1 MKKNKF
7 VRRHPLFKEHLYI
20 VCEGIADEIFLDKFF
35 KQFELKYEVKVIGSG
50 SINNIFNTY
59 KKIKA
64 VHNDITVIIFID
76 LDGKGDKN
84 LKKIKDDFK
93 NNGFKS
99 IKDIYFVN
107 PVIEFLFVLAKEDK
121 HSMYTKKEDYKK
133 DIKRLYGIDEYK
145 GARKEC
151 EKIVSLISLKEW
163 EDFKTKIMNCNKEF
177 NQLPSTNLYK
187 LLDRLKI
194 KKESSN

>member
-7 VRRHPLFKEHLYI
+7 VRQHPLFKEHLYI
-20 VCEGIADEIFLDKFF
+20 VCEGIADKIFLEKFF
-35 KQFELKYEVKVIGSG
+35 KQFELKYEVKVKGSG

-64 VHNDITVIIFID
+64 VHNYKTVIIFID

-107 PVIEFLFVLAKEDK
+107 PVIEYLFVLAKEDK
-121 HSMYTKKEDYKK
+121 HQC
-133 DIKRLYGIDEYK
+133 ILRRRL
-145 GARKEC
+145 
-151 EKIVSLISLKEW
+151 
-163 EDFKTKIMNCNKEF
+163 
-177 NQLPSTNLYK
+177 
-187 LLDRLKI
+187 
-194 KKESSN
+194 